1 MLDRKFIRENIDL
14 VREGIKKKGE
24 RVDIDRFIQLDEKQR
39 KLIQEV
45 NELKHRR
52 KVISEKIGKLKKEGG
67 DAPKLA
73 AEVRRIS
80 ARIKE
85 LDTLIRPIDKE
96 IQEILIWVPNIPHPS
111 VPEHSQVVREWGEIE
126 EPDFQ
131 PLTHLELGQRLGI
144 IDFQRGV
151 RVAGSNFVAFK
162 GAGATLE
169 RALINFMLDLHT
181 GKHGYQ
187 EVSPPLMV
195 KRESLFATGQLPK
208 MERDMYLV
216 EEDDLFLIPTAEVP
230 LTNLH
235 REEILDEKDLPLRY
249 VSYTPCFRREAGSY
263 GQQTKG
269 LIRIHQFDK
278 VDLVKFT
285 RPEDSYRELE
295 KLVADAE
302 EVLKLLDL
310 PYRVICLSAGELSF
324 AASRSYALEVWAQG
338 VRRYLEVSCCSS
350 FDDFQARRANIRF
363 RRQPGARPEYVHT
376 LNGSG
381 LALPRTVIAIIEN
394 YQTDEG
400 TVVVPEVLREYM
412 KMDVIK

>member
-14 VREGIKKKGE
+14 VKEAIKRKGE
-24 RVDIDRFIQLDEKQR
+24 RVDIDGFIPLDERQR
-39 KLIQEV
+39 RLIQEA

-52 KVISEKIGKLKKEGG
+52 RVISEKIGRLKKGGG
-67 DAPKLA
+67 DAPELA

-80 ARIKE
+80 QRIKE
-85 LDTLIRPIDKE
+85 LNTLIRTIDKE
-96 IQEILIWVPNIPHPS
+96 IEEILTWIPNIPHPS
-111 VPEHSQVVREWGEIE
+111 VPESNQVVRECGEIQ

-151 RVAGSNFVAFK
+151 RVSGSNFVAFK
-162 GAGATLE
+162 GAGAALK

-181 GKHGYQ
+181 EKHGYQ
-187 EVSPPLMV
+187 EVSPPLMA

-208 MERDMYLV
+208 MEGDMYLV

-235 REEILDEKDLPLRY
+235 RGEILGGRDLPLCY

-285 RPEDSYRELE
+285 RPEDSYQELE
-295 KLVADAE
+295 RLVTNAE
-302 EVLKLLDL
+302 EVLRLLGL
-310 PYRVICLSAGELSF
+310 PYRVVCLSAGELSF

-338 VRRYLEVSCCSS
+338 LRRYLEVSCCSN
-350 FDDFQARRANIRF
+350 FEDFQARRAKIRF
-363 RRQPGARPEYVHT
+363 LRQPGAKPEYVHT
-376 LNGSG
+376 INGSG
-381 LALPRTVIAIIEN
+381 LALPRTLIAIMEN

-412 KMDVIK
+412 KINVIK